1 MADSGWPQGAV
12 STIIT
17 HLGQVPF
24 LPLPPPSVSLD
35 AMLTWLQRDSLT
47 FPPLAKAMRE
57 PNGLLA
63 AGGDL
68 SAERLVQA
76 YRHGC
81 FPWFSEGQPILWW
94 SPDPRTVIFPDE
106 LHISRS
112 LGKLLRQQRY
122 TVTFDQD
129 FEAVIQACA
138 EPRAYADGTW
148 ITEGI
153 QRAYL
158 ALHERGHAHSVEVWD
173 DGNLVGGLYGLAMGR
188 LFFGESMF
196 SRADNASKF
205 GFATLVGQLK
215 AWGFVLIDCQ
225 MPNDHLHSL
234 GARAIPRSDFAGY
247 LRDYLDQP
255 SSGPWVS

>member
-1 MADSGWPQGAV
+1 
-12 STIIT
+12 
-17 HLGQVPF
+17 
-24 LPLPPPSVSLD
+24 
-35 AMLTWLQRDSLT
+35 MLTWLKRDTLT
-47 FPPLAKAMRE
+47 FPPLTKAMRE

-68 SAERLVQA
+68 CADRLIHA

-94 SPDPRTVIFPDE
+94 SPDPRTVLFPEE

-122 TVTFDQD
+122 QVSFDRD
-129 FEAVIQACA
+129 FARVIQACA
-138 EPRAYADGTW
+138 APRSYADGTW
-148 ITEGI
+148 ITDEM
-153 QRAYL
+153 QSAYIE
-158 ALHERGHAHSVEVWD
+158 LHARGFAHSVEVWD
-173 DGNLVGGLYGLAMGR
+173 NGELVGGLYGLAMGQ

-205 GFATLVGQLK
+205 GFATLVKHLQ

-225 MPNDHLHSL
+225 MPTDHLHSL
-234 GARAIPRSDFAGY
+234 GARAIPRQQFADY
-247 LRDYLDQP
+247 LRDHLDQP
-255 SSGPWVS
+255 TAAQWVL